1 MLCTEIVSDI
11 QSNICTQHVL
21 QKEEL
26 LTKIYLQRVNMRL
39 SFCEIPHIKFKI
51 QLPGARICAPRPTVE
66 GGPGLDGGRGPPGA
80 PLPPGGAD
88 RVSGPDGGPAL
99 PGAGGPVPGGGG
111 PWLLPVG
118 TIARPLPPE
127 I

>member
-1 MLCTEIVSDI
+1 MLCTEIVYDI
-11 QSNICTQHVL
+11 QSNFCTQHVL

-26 LTKIYLQRVNMRL
+26 LTKIYLQGVNRR
-39 SFCEIPHIKFKI
+39 IKFRI
-51 QLPGARICAPRPTVE
+51 QLPGARICAPRPVEE
-66 GGPGLDGGRGPPGA
+66 GGPGLDGGRGPTVA
-80 PLPPGGAD
+80 PLPAGGAD

-127 I
+127 ILKK

>member
-1 MLCTEIVSDI
+1 MQIWGGGGGGKYH
-11 QSNICTQHVL
+11 Q
-21 QKEEL
+21 
-26 LTKIYLQRVNMRL
+26 
-39 SFCEIPHIKFKI
+39 IKFKE

-66 GGPGLDGGRGPPGA
+66 GGPGLDGGRGPTVA

-127 I
+127 ILKKKLSKSRPNSFWQPKFR